1 MHAINLGFSPG
12 FPGAKAQES
21 PRLFY
26 YAEAQPPHKCG
37 GSHRKGRVVPQKT
50 RDSNC
55 FSLPA
60 VSLWASPTRAAHT
73 VAPHYVPALI
83 HNNGC
88 LIGLLRIISSTLGSG
103 GSFFHVPMYSRFE
116 NAIPANSKSG

>member
-37 GSHRKGRVVPQKT
+37 GSHRKGRVVPQKRGT
-50 RDSNC
+50 QI
-55 FSLPA
+55 
-60 VSLWASPTRAAHT
+60 ASACPQFHSGLVPLVPHT
-73 VAPHYVPALI
+73 PPHYIPALI